1 MRTIKVIE
9 IEGLEDVDENSTVA
23 MYTYKEMRSN
33 SNYCRDEEEKDEFMN
48 NMSSPVGW
56 VVQQRLVI
64 GWIFIPVLASDKYE
78 EVETDPVEVAFM
90 HQDLPHSGLLN

>member
-1 MRTIKVIE
+1 MRTIKVME
-9 IEGLEDVDENSTVA
+9 IEGLEDVDENSTVE
-23 MYTYKEMRSN
+23 MYTYQEMRIN
-33 SNYCRDEEEKDEFMN
+33 KNYCRGEADKDEFMN

-56 VVQQRLVI
+56 VVQQRLDI

-78 EVETDPVEVAFM
+78 EVEIDPMEVAFM